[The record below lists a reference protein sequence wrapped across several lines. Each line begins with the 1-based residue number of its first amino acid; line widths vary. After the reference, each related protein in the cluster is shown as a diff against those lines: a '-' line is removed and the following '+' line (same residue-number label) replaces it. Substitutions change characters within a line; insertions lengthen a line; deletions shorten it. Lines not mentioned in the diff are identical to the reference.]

1 MKMKFEKEIR
11 SDVLSVLNTAFP
23 VGLTM
28 GCICKTVKKAGW
40 NIDSDDLEVQLAYL
54 EQKGYITVNKCGQK
68 EFGTKKNIYTI
79 TVKGIDLTEGNITD
93 TGVGADE

>member
-1 MKMKFEKEIR
+1 MKIRYEKEIR
-11 SDVLSVLNTAFP
+11 GDVLKVLNTAFP
-23 VGLTM
+23 MGLTM
-28 GCICKTVKKAGW
+28 GCLCKTIEKAGW
-40 NIDSDDLEVQLAYL
+40 NIDSSDLEIQCAYL

-93 TGVGADE
+93 MGVVADE